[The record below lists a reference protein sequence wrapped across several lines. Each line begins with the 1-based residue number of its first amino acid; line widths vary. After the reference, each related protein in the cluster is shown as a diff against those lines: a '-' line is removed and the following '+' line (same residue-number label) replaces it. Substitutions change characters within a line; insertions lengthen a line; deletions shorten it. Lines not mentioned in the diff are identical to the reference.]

1 MFRVRDTSFQQNP
14 VHKESESES
23 ETECV
28 EEKKTEK
35 KTSKNKNKN
44 KNENENENAKISN
57 SSGFQMKYD
66 HTNQCDH
73 F

>member
-1 MFRVRDTSFQQNP
+1 MSFRIRDTSFQQP
-14 VHKESESES
+14 EPEQEQ

-28 EEKKTEK
+28 ENKKTEH
-35 KTSKNKNKN
+35 KTSKKKEE
-44 KNENENENAKISN
+44 KKSAKISI

>member
-14 VHKESESES
+14 VHKESESE
-23 ETECV
+23 TECV
-28 EEKKTEK
+28 EEKKTER
-35 KTSKNKNKN
+35 KTSKN

>member
-14 VHKESESES
+14 VHKESEC

-35 KTSKNKNKN
+35 KTSKNK
-44 KNENENENAKISN
+44 NENAKISN

>member
-23 ETECV
+23 ECV
-28 EEKKTEK
+28 EEKKTES
-35 KTSKNKNKN
+35 KTSKNKNK
-44 KNENENENAKISN
+44 NENENAKISN
-57 SSGFQMKYD
+57 SSGYQMKYD
-66 HTNQCDH
+66 HTNQCYH